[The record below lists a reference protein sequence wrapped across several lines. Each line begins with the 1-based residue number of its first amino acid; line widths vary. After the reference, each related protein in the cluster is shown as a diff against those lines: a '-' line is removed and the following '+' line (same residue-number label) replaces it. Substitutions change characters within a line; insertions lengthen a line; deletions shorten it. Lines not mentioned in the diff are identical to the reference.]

1 MRKNK
6 LNRSRRKTALL
17 IWVLLL
23 SFTVFAVLKVR
34 TDLQKV
40 VFPKTFDAIV
50 EEQAEE
56 FGLDANL
63 VYAVIKAE
71 SNFDPEAKSAVGAMG
86 LMQMM
91 PDTFRWMQTVLG
103 ETHEEEALYDPEV
116 SVRFG
121 CALLKILLSEYGDL
135 TAALSAY
142 NAGMGNVTS
151 WLSDT
156 AYSEDGKTLSLI
168 PFSETRIYVRKVL
181 WYKEIYENIYGGMKN
196 V

>member
-156 AYSEDGKTLSLI
+156 AYSEDGKTLSTI